1 MRVLALSP
9 GSLQQQLERLP
20 ALAAA
25 ADQLEASLQVAC
37 DPSHRALWSML
48 PAVKKVIPFPFDADP
63 NLSDW
68 ANLLGL
74 VREPDFQACLNFA
87 TGRQVNL
94 MLSMSHIPM
103 RVATEG
109 FASTASAKVE
119 PGWTPQQL
127 EAFLTP
133 MGVSLNADA
142 FRLSLPA
149 EAMQKARSAQP
160 PGDGPLLLLAPG
172 AFPGDW
178 PEDRWAALPETIRA
192 KLPQLRSLVLPPDL
206 PVAQRAAAV
215 ACADVVLSS
224 CPLTQLIA
232 TYCGLPLVALGAT
245 TDQLPQ
251 RDVIRRLENEDLSSL
266 SVSDVM
272 QALGF

>member
-37 DPSHRALWSML
+37 DPSHSALWTML
-48 PAVKKVIPFPFDADP
+48 PAVKKVIPFPFEADP

-109 FASTASAKVE
+109 FASTASATVE
-119 PGWTPQQL
+119 AGWTPQKL
-127 EAFLTP
+127 EVFLSP

-149 EAMQKARSAQP
+149 DAMEKARSAQP
-160 PGDGPLLLLAPG
+160 SGDGPLLLLAPG

-178 PEDRWAALPETIRA
+178 PQERWASLPETIRN
-192 KLPQLRSLVLPPDL
+192 KLPQLRSVVLPTNV
-206 PVAQRAAAV
+206 PVAERAAAV

-224 CPLTQLIA
+224 CSLTQLMA
-232 TYCGLPLVALGAT
+232 TYCGLPLVALGAKA
-245 TDQLPQ
+245 DQLPE
-251 RDVIRRLENEDLSSL
+251 REMIRRLDREDLSSL
-266 SVSDVM
+266 TVSEVM

>member
-37 DPSHRALWSML
+37 DPSHRGLWSML
-48 PAVKKVIPFPFDADP
+48 PAVQKVIPFPFDATP

-109 FASTASAKVE
+109 FASTASATVGA
-119 PGWTPQQL
+119 GWTPQTL
-127 EAFLTP
+127 EAFLSP

-149 EAMQKARSAQP
+149 EAMEKARIAQP
-160 PGDGPLLLLAPG
+160 AGDGPLLLLAPG

-178 PEDRWAALPETIRA
+178 PEERWTSLPQTIRG
-192 KLPQLRSLVLPPDL
+192 KLPQLRSLVLPTEM
-206 PVAQRAAAV
+206 PVVERAAAV

-224 CPLTQLIA
+224 CTLTQLIA
-232 TYCGLPLVALGAT
+232 TYCGLPLVAMGAEA
-245 TDQLPQ
+245 DQLPQ
-251 RDVIRRLENEDLSSL
+251 RDMIRRLDSEDLTAL

>member
-1 MRVLALSP
+1 
-9 GSLQQQLERLP
+9 
-20 ALAAA
+20 
-25 ADQLEASLQVAC
+25 
-37 DPSHRALWSML
+37 ML

-109 FASTASAKVE
+109 FASTASARVE
-119 PGWTPQQL
+119 PGWTPQKL
-127 EAFLTP
+127 EAFLAP

-149 EAMQKARSAQP
+149 DAMEKARSAQP

-178 PEDRWAALPETIRA
+178 PEERWTSLPESIRA
-192 KLPQLRSLVLPPDL
+192 KLPQLRSLVLPADL
-206 PVAQRAAAV
+206 PVAQRSAAV

-251 RDVIRRLENEDLSSL
+251 RDVIRRLESKDLASL
-266 SVSDVM
+266 SVADVM

>member
-25 ADQLEASLQVAC
+25 AEQLQASLQVAC
-37 DPSHRALWSML
+37 DPAHRALWSLL
-48 PAVKKVIPFPFDADP
+48 PAVKKVIPFPFEDTP
-63 NLSDW
+63 NLADW

-103 RVATEG
+103 RVAAEG
-109 FASTASAKVE
+109 FASTASATVR
-119 PGWTPQQL
+119 PGWTPQGL

-142 FRLSLPA
+142 FRLSIPGDVM
-149 EAMQKARSAQP
+149 ETARTLQP
-160 PGDGPLLLLAPG
+160 SGDGPMLLMAPAG
-172 AFPGDW
+172 GDGDW
-178 PEDRWAALPETIRA
+178 PQQRWQCLPDTIRT
-192 KLPQLRSLVLPPDL
+192 KLPQLRSQVIPQNMS
-206 PVAQRAAAV
+206 VGQRAAAV

-224 CPLTQLIA
+224 CPLTQLLAI
-232 TYCGLPLVALGAT
+232 YCGMPLVALGAKE
-245 TDQLPQ
+245 DQLPE
-251 RDVIRRLENEDLSSL
+251 RPVIRRLDTADLSSL
-266 SVSDVM
+266 SDADVM

>member
-37 DPSHRALWSML
+37 DPSHRALWTML
-48 PAVKKVIPFPFDADP
+48 PAVKKVIPFPFEATP

-109 FASTASAKVE
+109 FASTASATVE
-119 PGWTPQQL
+119 AGWTPQKL
-127 EAFLTP
+127 EVFLSP

-149 EAMQKARSAQP
+149 DAMEKARSAQP
-160 PGDGPLLLLAPG
+160 SGDGPLLLLAPG

-178 PEDRWAALPETIRA
+178 PQERWASLPETIRN
-192 KLPQLRSLVLPPDL
+192 KLPQLRSLVLPSNM
-206 PVAQRAAAV
+206 PVAERAAAV

-224 CPLTQLIA
+224 CSLTQLMA
-232 TYCGLPLVALGAT
+232 TYCGLPLVALGAKA
-245 TDQLPQ
+245 DQLPE
-251 RDVIRRLENEDLSSL
+251 REMIRRLDREDLSSL
-266 SVSDVM
+266 TVSEVM

>member
-37 DPSHRALWSML
+37 DPSHLGLWSML
-48 PAVKKVIPFPFDADP
+48 PAVKKVIPFPFDATP

-109 FASTASAKVE
+109 FASTASATVE
-119 PGWTPQQL
+119 AGWTPQKL
-127 EAFLTP
+127 EVFLSP

-149 EAMQKARSAQP
+149 DAMEKARSAQP
-160 PGDGPLLLLAPG
+160 SGDGPLLLLAPG

-178 PEDRWAALPETIRA
+178 PQERWASLPETIRN
-192 KLPQLRSLVLPPDL
+192 KLPQLRSLVLPTNL
-206 PVAQRAAAV
+206 PVAERAAAV

-224 CPLTQLIA
+224 CSLTQLMA
-232 TYCGLPLVALGAT
+232 TYCGLPLVALGAKAN
-245 TDQLPQ
+245 QLPE
-251 RDVIRRLENEDLSSL
+251 REMIRRLDREDLSSL
-266 SVSDVM
+266 TVSDVM

>member
-1 MRVLALSP
+1 
-9 GSLQQQLERLP
+9 
-20 ALAAA
+20 
-25 ADQLEASLQVAC
+25 
-37 DPSHRALWSML
+37 ML
-48 PAVKKVIPFPFDADP
+48 PAVQKVIPFPFEADP

-109 FASTASAKVE
+109 FASTASATVE
-119 PGWTPQQL
+119 SGWTPQKL
-127 EAFLTP
+127 EAFLSP

-149 EAMQKARSAQP
+149 DAMEKARSAQP
-160 PGDGPLLLLAPG
+160 SGDGPLLLLAPG

-178 PEDRWAALPETIRA
+178 PQERWASLPETIRN
-192 KLPQLRSLVLPPDL
+192 KLPQLRSLVLPTNL
-206 PVAQRAAAV
+206 PIAERAAAV

-224 CPLTQLIA
+224 CSLTQLMA
-232 TYCGLPLVALGAT
+232 TYCGLPLVALGAKA
-245 TDQLPQ
+245 DQLPE
-251 RDVIRRLENEDLSSL
+251 REMIRRLDREDLSSL
-266 SVSDVM
+266 TVSDVM

>member
-1 MRVLALSP
+1 
-9 GSLQQQLERLP
+9 
-20 ALAAA
+20 
-25 ADQLEASLQVAC
+25 
-37 DPSHRALWSML
+37 
-48 PAVKKVIPFPFDADP
+48 
-63 NLSDW
+63 
-68 ANLLGL
+68 
-74 VREPDFQACLNFA
+74 
-87 TGRQVNL
+87 
-94 MLSMSHIPM
+94 
-103 RVATEG
+103 
-109 FASTASAKVE
+109 
-119 PGWTPQQL
+119 
-127 EAFLTP
+127 
-133 MGVSLNADA
+133 
-142 FRLSLPA
+142 
-149 EAMQKARSAQP
+149 
-160 PGDGPLLLLAPG
+160 LLLLAPG

-192 KLPQLRSLVLPPDL
+192 KLPQLRSLVLPPEL

>member
-1 MRVLALSP
+1 
-9 GSLQQQLERLP
+9 
-20 ALAAA
+20 
-25 ADQLEASLQVAC
+25 
-37 DPSHRALWSML
+37 ML
-48 PAVKKVIPFPFDADP
+48 PAVKKVIPFPFEATP

-109 FASTASAKVE
+109 FASTASATVE
-119 PGWTPQQL
+119 EGWTPQKL
-127 EAFLTP
+127 EAFLSP

-149 EAMQKARSAQP
+149 DAMEKARSAQP
-160 PGDGPLLLLAPG
+160 AGDGPLLLLAPG

-178 PEDRWAALPETIRA
+178 PEERWTTLPDTIRS
-192 KLPQLRSLVLPPDL
+192 KLPQLRSMVLPTNQ
-206 PVAQRAAAV
+206 PVTERAAAV

-232 TYCGLPLVALGAT
+232 TYCGLPLVALGAQA
-245 TDQLPQ
+245 DQLPQ
-251 RDVIRRLENEDLSSL
+251 RDVIRRLESEDLSTL